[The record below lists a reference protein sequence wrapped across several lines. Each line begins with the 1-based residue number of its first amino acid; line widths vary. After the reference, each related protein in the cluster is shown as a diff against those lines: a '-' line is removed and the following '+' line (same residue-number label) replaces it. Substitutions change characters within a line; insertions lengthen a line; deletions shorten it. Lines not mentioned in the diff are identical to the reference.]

1 MIVLKTRAYVNT
13 ISEEL
18 HAAMH
23 RASQPAAL
31 NKNYRNA
38 AAATQAAEIAAQAA
52 QAQTQAL
59 VGVLNRVDE
68 LCAHLSATIRKSV
81 LNLPTSSVRACVYL
95 CVVCSCVFVLVLVL
109 LRR

>member
-81 LNLPTSSVRACVYL
+81 LNLPTSSVSA
-95 CVVCSCVFVLVLVL
+95 CVFVFVFVA
-109 LRR
+109 